1 MNVATI
7 LIPMVTTAIIVGGA
21 ILCGRWLKTRS
32 APPPRR
38 HVLDE
43 YPPRY
48 GRARVNPP
56 VSRVTS
62 RPSPPAPMSGRTT
75 DYTQRNDTDDY
86 LRNQMLIYNSG
97 SSSSSSSSCD
107 TSSSSYDSGSSSS
120 SDSGGS
126 CGGSD

>member
-38 HVLDE
+38 HALDA

-56 VSRVTS
+56 VSRVIS
-62 RPSPPAPMSGRTT
+62 RPSPPAPISGRTT

-97 SSSSSSSSCD
+97 TSSSSCD
-107 TSSSSYDSGSSSS
+107 APSSSSYDSGSSSS

>member
-1 MNVATI
+1 MS
-7 LIPMVTTAIIVGGA
+7 LIFYYALSLLPVLIIAGV
-21 ILCGRWLKTRS
+21 LCGKWLKTRS

-38 HVLDE
+38 HVLDV

-75 DYTQRNDTDDY
+75 DYAQRNNDTDDY
-86 LRNQMLIYNSG
+86 LRNQMMIYNST
-97 SSSSSSSSCD
+97 SSSSSCD
-107 TSSSSYDSGSSSS
+107 TPSSSYDSGSSSS